1 MSADVDPPCDTVFRG
16 EDTRAQ
22 SKSPKARANRS
33 RESYLQERPIWCCF
47 LLTD

>member
-1 MSADVDPPCDTVFRG
+1 MSPDIDPPDTVFRG

-33 RESYLQERPIWCCF
+33 RESYLRERPNLVLFCPY
-47 LLTD
+47 